1 MQPRCRLQTAAPAP
15 PLFIGLRRSEMN
27 IVPLHINTPDPG
39 SSLDYALRY
48 AALGWFVFP
57 VWGAK
62 DGKCQC
68 RRICKSPAK
77 HPVEHLVP
85 RGQDDATTDET
96 TIRRWYASMPD
107 AGVAIFLRPSGMVAI
122 DIDPRNGGFE
132 TMDDIEAKNGK
143 LVSDVLQFT
152 QAGGEHRIFKV
163 PEGTNLPGKLGH
175 GVDVKLNG
183 YVVAAP
189 TRGISGVYEWE
200 ASSDPL
206 DGAIPSPLPDW
217 LRNLS
222 TVAPAAVECTVASRY
237 VTHAQIG
244 ELRDALQVIPAD
256 DRDLWVRFGMALCPL
271 GQGGFDLWDEWSKK
285 SHKYDPVDLIRVW
298 RSFTPGQFNFESIF
312 WLAQENGWVNPLSG
326 GAPAPVAVESV
337 VILPP
342 PFVAETPDALL
353 NPPGIVGEAARWINA
368 TSRKPQPQF
377 AVQAALAFA
386 ATVLGRRYVTEQRNW
401 SSLFFLNVGKSASGK
416 EHGKWAVEKLL
427 ESCGLDKLIGP
438 NGYTSDSGVLS
449 TLNKQPTH
457 FACIDE
463 FGKVLEGAAVKNNFR
478 ASSMLRTLMEVWGRG
493 DGALRPQGYSTF
505 GMSDADAKK
514 IQERTVR
521 NPAITLLA
529 MTTPES
535 FFDAIGSAAARD
547 GFLNRFII
555 VESDIGRQ
563 VGQAS
568 ASRDVPEVIKSWV
581 TSVRDAAGVQL
592 INPDSAPNE
601 NVTPITVP
609 IRQEA
614 MRLFSAFEHECVSL
628 MDQYEQAG
636 LAEMFGRCNEM
647 AMKLSLI
654 LSVGCGLSAVD
665 ATNAKWAIDY
675 IRHYSLRTVNRLAT
689 CVADSEFEAVKQNVF
704 AAIKA
709 AGANGLA
716 EWELEKRSSAFR
728 KLDQRGQINALNSL
742 AFVRKIQRVEI
753 AKIRGRKRAA
763 WVAIINQ
770 EEIEE

>member
-1 MQPRCRLQTAAPAP
+1 
-15 PLFIGLRRSEMN
+15 MN
-27 IVPLHINTPDPG
+27 IVPITFNQPEQG
-39 SSLDYALRY
+39 SPLDYALRY
-48 AALGWFVFP
+48 AALGWHVFP

-62 DGKCQC
+62 DGKCKC

-85 RGQDDATTDET
+85 RGQDDATTDEA
-96 TIRRWYASMPD
+96 TIRRWYAAMPD
-107 AGVAIFLRPSGMVAI
+107 AGIAIFMRPSGLVAI

-132 TMDDIEAKNGK
+132 TMDEIEVKHGP
-143 LVSDVLQFT
+143 LVSDVLQYT
-152 QAGGEHRIFKV
+152 QGGGEHRIFKIT
-163 PEGTNLPGKLGH
+163 EGTNIPGKLGN

-183 YVVAAP
+183 YIVAAP
-189 TRGISGVYEWE
+189 TRGVAGVYDWE
-200 ASSDPL
+200 ASSDPME
-206 DGAIPSPLPDW
+206 GAIPSPLPDW
-217 LRNLS
+217 LRNLVPVVKTS
-222 TVAPAAVECTVASRY
+222 EVADVASRF
-237 VTHAQIG
+237 VTAAQVG
-244 ELRDALQVIPAD
+244 ELRDALAVIPSD
-256 DRDLWVRFGMALCPL
+256 DRDLWVRFGLALCPL

-285 SHKYDPVDLIRVW
+285 STKYDPVDLIRVW
-298 RSFTPGQFNFESIF
+298 RSFTPGQFNYESIF
-312 WLAQENGWVNPLSG
+312 WLAQANGWVNPLSG
-326 GAPAPVAVESV
+326 GAPAPVAVETVRVLAPVEVST
-337 VILPP
+337 
-342 PFVAETPDALL
+342 TPDALL

-386 ATVLGRRYVTEQRNW
+386 GTVLGRRYVTEHRNW

-427 ESCGLDKLIGP
+427 ESCGLEHLVGP

-449 TLNKQPTH
+449 TLSKQPTH

-563 VGQAS
+563 VGQATTS
-568 ASRDVPEVIKSWV
+568 CEIPESIKTWV
-581 TSVRDAAGVQL
+581 NAVRDAAGVQL
-592 INPDSAPNE
+592 VNPDTASSMQ
-601 NVTPITVP
+601 VTPIMVP
-609 IRQEA
+609 VKQEA
-614 MRLFSAFEHECVSL
+614 MRLFAAFEHECVSI
-628 MDQYEQAG
+628 MDDHEQAG
-636 LAEMFGRCNEM
+636 LSEMFGRCNEM

-654 LSVGCGLSAVD
+654 LAIGDGRNAVSD
-665 ATNAKWAIDY
+665 SHAKWAIDY
-675 IRHYSLRTVNRLAT
+675 IRHYALRTVTRLAT
-689 CVADSEFEAVKQNVF
+689 CVADSEFD
-704 AAIKA
+704 AIKLQVL
-709 AGANGLA
+709 GLI
-716 EWELEKRSSAFR
+716 RSSDKGLTERELNQRSRKFR
-728 KLDQRGQINALNSL
+728 SIDQRGQLNVLNSL
-742 AFVRKIQRVEI
+742 AFAGDILRVVFPPLSG
-753 AKIRGRKRAA
+753 RGGSRNA
-763 WVAIINQ
+763 WVAIDGDSGDNHVSG
-770 EEIEE
+770 

>member
-1 MQPRCRLQTAAPAP
+1 
-15 PLFIGLRRSEMN
+15 MN
-27 IVPLHINTPDPG
+27 IVPITLNAPERG
-39 SSLDYALRY
+39 SPLDYALRY
-48 AALGWFVFP
+48 ASFGWHVFP

-62 DGKCQC
+62 DGKCKC
-68 RRICKSPAK
+68 RRLCKSPAK
-77 HPVEHLVP
+77 HPVETLVP
-85 RGQDDATTDET
+85 RGQDDATTDEA

-107 AGVAIFLRPSGMVAI
+107 AGVAIFMRPSGLIAI

-132 TMDDIEAKNGK
+132 SMDDLEVKNGP

-152 QAGGEHRIFKV
+152 QAGGEHRIFKISSDAT
-163 PEGTNLPGKLGH
+163 GIPGKLGA
-175 GVDVKLNG
+175 GIDVKHNG
-183 YVVAAP
+183 YIVAAP
-189 TRGISGVYEWE
+189 TQGISGVYEWE

-206 DGAIPSPLPDW
+206 EGAIPSPLPDW
-217 LRNLS
+217 LRGMAH
-222 TVAPAAVECTVASRY
+222 TEKAPEISVASRF
-237 VTHAQIG
+237 VTAAQVG
-244 ELRDALQVIPAD
+244 ELRDALSVIPSD
-256 DRDLWVRFGMALCPL
+256 DRDLWVRFGLALCPL
-271 GQGGFDLWDEWSKK
+271 GQAGFDLWDGWSQR
-285 SHKYDPVDLIRVW
+285 SSKYDPVDQIRVW

-312 WLAQENGWVNPLSG
+312 WLAQENGWINPLAG
-326 GAPAPVAVESV
+326 GAPAPVAVKSV
-337 VILPP
+337 TVLAP
-342 PFVAETPDALL
+342 VVMAETPDALL
-353 NPPGIVGEAARWINA
+353 NPPGIVGDVARWINS

-386 ATVLGRRYVTEQRNW
+386 ATVLGRRYVTEHRNW

-427 ESCGLDKLIGP
+427 ESCGLDHLVGP

-563 VGQAS
+563 VGQSA
-568 ASRDVPEVIKSWV
+568 ASREVPETIKTWV
-581 TSVRDAAGVQL
+581 TAVRDAAGIQL
-592 INPDSAPNE
+592 VNPDSASSMQ
-601 NVTPITVP
+601 VTPITVP
-609 IRQEA
+609 MRPEA

-628 MDQYEQAG
+628 MDEYEQAG

-654 LSVGCGLSAVD
+654 LAIGDGLHAVGD
-665 ATNAKWAIDY
+665 THAKWAIDY
-675 IRHYSLRTVNRLAT
+675 VRHYSLRTVARLAT
-689 CVADSEFEAVKQNVF
+689 CVSDSEFEAVSMQVVEF
-704 AAIKA
+704 IR
-709 AGANGLA
+709 GAVRGLT
-716 EWELEKRSSAFR
+716 EREINQRSRKFR
-728 KLDQRGQINALNSL
+728 ALDQRGKLNVLNTL
-742 AFVRKIQRVEI
+742 AFTGDISRVVFPP
-753 AKIRGRKRAA
+753 ASGRGQPRTA
-763 WVAIINQ
+763 WVAIAADNA
-770 EEIEE
+770 ET